1 MGYRP
6 QMGLSLGCHS
16 SILHNLLAYVS
27 PKWRKSS
34 SHNAD
39 IFCSY
44 VSWSKL
50 CPRSR
55 TEQGSAPSN
64 NEHSPKCFKTSPVAS
79 SKMAASHSWR
89 LLLLTIHSFLN
100 FIIFVTFLGHAVI
113 FSEINNH
120 LLPALKFPLRNYW
133 WVGVLNFSHRVW
145 FFITLYHVE
154 AI

>member
-113 FSEINNH
+113 FQKVTVIACLSSSAKWAASH
-120 LLPALKFPLRNYW
+120 SALRKVHHHKLPGK
-133 WVGVLNFSHRVW
+133 
-145 FFITLYHVE
+145 
-154 AI
+154 